1 MSAISWQNSPVNL
14 SALILKS
21 SSFGI
26 FLASLKFFFSI
37 DSTEYLSSFF
47 EKIDEIGFLEFE
59 SDLSKFDE
67 HPFAVANKNITHI
80 IVNNFFS
87 ITF

>member
-1 MSAISWQNSPVNL
+1 MVGKTVNTGLTAI
-14 SALILKS
+14 
-21 SSFGI
+21 FDER